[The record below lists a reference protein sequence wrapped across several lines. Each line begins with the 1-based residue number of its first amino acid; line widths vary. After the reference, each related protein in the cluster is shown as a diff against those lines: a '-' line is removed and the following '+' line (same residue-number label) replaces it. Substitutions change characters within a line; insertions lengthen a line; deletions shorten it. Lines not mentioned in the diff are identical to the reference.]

1 MGEGRRVAAV
11 DAARTAH
18 VTAEV
23 SRPGVARTRVLRAF
37 FEGRVAYA
45 LTSAL
50 KNRSK
55 KHLKRGHNSPIYDER
70 QTQ

>member
-1 MGEGRRVAAV
+1 MSEGRRVAAV
-11 DAARTAH
+11 DAARTAQF
-18 VTAEV
+18 TAEV

-50 KNRSK
+50 KNRSIK
-55 KHLKRGHNSPIYDER
+55 YLLK
-70 QTQ
+70 

>member
-1 MGEGRRVAAV
+1 MGEGRGVAAV

-23 SRPGVARTRVLRAF
+23 GRPGVARTRVLRAF

-50 KNRSK
+50 KNRSI
-55 KHLKRGHNSPIYDER
+55 KHSKRGFTNA
-70 QTQ
+70 T

>member
-1 MGEGRRVAAV
+1 MGEGRGVAAV

-55 KHLKRGHNSPIYDER
+55 NI
-70 QTQ
+70 

>member
-1 MGEGRRVAAV
+1 MGEGRGVAAV
-11 DAARTAH
+11 DASRTAH

-23 SRPGVARTRVLRAF
+23 SRPRVARTRVLRAF

-55 KHLKRGHNSPIYDER
+55 NI
-70 QTQ
+70 